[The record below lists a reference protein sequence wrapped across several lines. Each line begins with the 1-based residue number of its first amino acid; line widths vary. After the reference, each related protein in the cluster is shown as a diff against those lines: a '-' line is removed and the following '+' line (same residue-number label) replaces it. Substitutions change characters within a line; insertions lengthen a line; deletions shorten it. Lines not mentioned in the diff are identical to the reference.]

1 VPAHVC
7 PCAQRARDRARAR
20 ARVCVCVSRE
30 DGGDAKNREAR
41 KKCASAPAKWKH
53 FFDRDGRQSTVTLLP
68 RWSLRFL
75 KSRAPIR
82 CNKMSAKSGDGAR
95 DVRAGRLK
103 AERLNPSGA
112 GRELARR
119 AVLWRQREI
128 LSWKLKPQFKCPCL
142 SLSLSLSLSPLPA
155 AQRRWWFPFEKSG
168 WMPLSLKFSR
178 ENYRHR
184 ANDLAFSA
192 SGTGCWIGDPSGT
205 LVKFQPSRI
214 VRVRL
219 TNRSET
225 WVRQV
230 GANLRRPR
238 YASATFGRDL

>member
-1 VPAHVC
+1 V
-7 PCAQRARDRARAR
+7 RATCERSRARAR
-20 ARVCVCVSRE
+20 VCVCVCVSRE

-142 SLSLSLSLSPLPA
+142 SLSLSLSLSRLFQRRNDGGGSLSRRAGGCLCLLNSPVKITVIARTISLSPRAEPA
-155 AQRRWWFPFEKSG
+155 AGSAIPREPS
-168 WMPLSLKFSR
+168 SNFSR
-178 ENYRHR
+178 
-184 ANDLAFSA
+184 LGS
-192 SGTGCWIGDPSGT
+192 
-205 LVKFQPSRI
+205 
-214 VRVRL
+214 
-219 TNRSET
+219 SEC
-225 WVRQV
+225 
-230 GANLRRPR
+230 G
-238 YASATFGRDL
+238 